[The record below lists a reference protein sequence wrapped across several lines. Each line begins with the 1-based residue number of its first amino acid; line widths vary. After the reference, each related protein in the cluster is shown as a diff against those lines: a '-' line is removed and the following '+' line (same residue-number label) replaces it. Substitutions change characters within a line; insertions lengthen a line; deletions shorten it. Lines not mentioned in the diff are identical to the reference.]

1 MSGTRTAPSLN
12 RDGAV
17 SRAEPNQAKPNQAE
31 PSQANQAEP
40 SQPSRA
46 KPSHRATANDHSV
59 PKAITE
65 YSFSRLV
72 KSLAYTEDMY
82 SPPCPN
88 WISE

>member
-17 SRAEPNQAKPNQAE
+17 SRAKPSRTKPTKPSQAKPSRAK
-31 PSQANQAEP
+31 
-40 SQPSRA
+40 PSRA

>member
-1 MSGTRTAPSLN
+1 MFDGEERVMSGTRTAPSLN
-12 RDGAV
+12 RDGAAG
-17 SRAEPNQAKPNQAE
+17 RTTRQRRTIA
-31 PSQANQAEP
+31 
-40 SQPSRA
+40 RY
-46 KPSHRATANDHSV
+46 HSV

>member
-1 MSGTRTAPSLN
+1 MSGTRTAPSLS

-17 SRAEPNQAKPNQAE
+17 SRAEPSRTK
-31 PSQANQAEP
+31 
-40 SQPSRA
+40 PSRA